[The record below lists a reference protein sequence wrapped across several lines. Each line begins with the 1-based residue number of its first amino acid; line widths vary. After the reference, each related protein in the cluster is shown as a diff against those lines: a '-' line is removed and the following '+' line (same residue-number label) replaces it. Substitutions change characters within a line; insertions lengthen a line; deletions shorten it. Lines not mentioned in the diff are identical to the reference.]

1 MKWIIFQEK
10 KLLKLILIVLIYL
23 PKQNKA
29 IKNLFVQEAIEN
41 YGLVVEFSQPIK
53 TRESQHYEKLPQTK
67 KRKKKNESFQ
77 IIFKQ
82 IPKSDKN
89 CTKKK

>member
-1 MKWIIFQEK
+1 M
-10 KLLKLILIVLIYL
+10 LIYL

-41 YGLVVEFSQPIK
+41 YGFVVEFSQPIK

-67 KRKKKNESFQ
+67 KRKKKMKAFKLFLNKYQNLIKIVQKRNKKSFSHVNTHM
-77 IIFKQ
+77 K
-82 IPKSDKN
+82 KS
-89 CTKKK
+89 